1 MSRRAT
7 HHHHHAPERP
17 YPRVARVN
25 RLVHEV
31 LADEI
36 ERLAD
41 ADDRLALLTVT
52 GVICEEDF
60 RHAVVLFASLP
71 EEAAAALEEHRR
83 RLQACLGAEIR
94 MKRTPT
100 LRFEADPAVATGNR
114 IEDALR
120 RARLSTSDE
129 KDAP

>member
-7 HHHHHAPERP
+7 HHHRHAPERP
-17 YPRVARVN
+17 YPRLARVN

-41 ADDRLALLTVT
+41 TDDRLALLTVT
-52 GVICEEDF
+52 GVICEEDL
-60 RHAVVLFASLP
+60 RHAVVFFASLP
-71 EEAAAALEEHRR
+71 EGATGALEEHRR
-83 RLQACLGAEIR
+83 HLQGCLGSEIR
-94 MKRTPT
+94 MKRTPA
-100 LRFEADPAVATGNR
+100 LQFEADPAVATGNR

-120 RARLSTSDE
+120 RVRRTTRLDE
-129 KDAP
+129 EAP

>member
-7 HHHHHAPERP
+7 HHHRHAPERP

-41 ADDRLALLTVT
+41 ADERLALLTVT
-52 GVICEEDF
+52 GVVCDEDL
-60 RHAVVLFASLP
+60 RHAVVFFASLP
-71 EEAAAALEEHRR
+71 QGADEALEEHRR
-83 RLQACLGAEIR
+83 QLQGLLGAQIR
-94 MKRTPT
+94 AKRTPA
-100 LRFEADPAVATGNR
+100 LRFETDPAVVTGNR

-120 RARLSTSDE
+120 RVRRDRPSDE
-129 KDAP
+129 ASS

>member
-7 HHHHHAPERP
+7 HHHHHTPERP

-60 RHAVVLFASLP
+60 RHAVVFFASLP
-71 EEAAAALEEHRR
+71 EGAAGALEEHRR
-83 RLQACLGAEIR
+83 HLQACLGAEIR
-94 MKRTPT
+94 TKRTPT

-120 RARLSTSDE
+120 RTRLSTRDE
-129 KDAP
+129 KDTP

>member
-7 HHHHHAPERP
+7 HHHRHTSERP

-31 LADEI
+31 VADEI

-41 ADDRLALLTVT
+41 ADERLALLTVT
-52 GVICEEDF
+52 GVVCEDDL
-60 RHAVVLFASLP
+60 RHAVVFFASLP
-71 EEAAAALEEHRR
+71 QGADEALEEHRR
-83 RLQACLGAEIR
+83 HLQGLLGAQLR
-94 MKRTPT
+94 TKRTPA
-100 LRFEADPAVATGNR
+100 LRFEADPAVVTGNR

-120 RARLSTSDE
+120 RVRRQPSSDE
-129 KDAP
+129 ASS

>member
-1 MSRRAT
+1 MGRRAT
-7 HHHHHAPERP
+7 HHHRHTPERP
-17 YPRVARVN
+17 YPRLARVN

-41 ADDRLALLTVT
+41 ADERLALVTVT
-52 GVICEEDF
+52 GVLCEEDL
-60 RHAVVLFASLP
+60 RHAVVFFASLP
-71 EEAAAALEEHRR
+71 DGAAEALEEHRR
-83 RLQACLGAEIR
+83 HLQGCLGSEIR
-94 MKRTPT
+94 TKRTPA

-120 RARLSTSDE
+120 RVRQPNGSDE
-129 KDAP
+129 AAP

>member
-7 HHHHHAPERP
+7 HHHRHAPERP
-17 YPRVARVN
+17 YPRLARVN

-31 LADEI
+31 VADEI

-41 ADDRLALLTVT
+41 ADERLSLLTVT
-52 GVICEEDF
+52 GVLCEEDL
-60 RHAVVLFASLP
+60 RHAVVFFASLP
-71 EEAAAALEEHRR
+71 EDAADALEEHRR
-83 RLQACLGAEIR
+83 HLQGCLGSEIR
-94 MKRTPT
+94 TKRTPA

-120 RARLSTSDE
+120 RVHKTALPGEDT
-129 KDAP
+129 P

>member
-7 HHHHHAPERP
+7 HHHHHTPERP

-41 ADDRLALLTVT
+41 SDDRLALLTVT
-52 GVICEEDF
+52 GVICEEDL
-60 RHAVVLFASLP
+60 RHAVVFFASLS
-71 EEAAAALEEHRR
+71 EGAAGALEEHRR
-83 RLQACLGAEIR
+83 HLQRCLGTEIR
-94 MKRTPT
+94 TKRTPA

-120 RARLSTSDE
+120 RVQHSSPSDE
-129 KDAP
+129 DAR

>member
-7 HHHHHAPERP
+7 HHHRHPPERP
-17 YPRVARVN
+17 YPRTARLN

-41 ADDRLALLTVT
+41 ADERLALLTVT
-52 GVICEEDF
+52 GVTCEEDL
-60 RHAVVLFASLP
+60 RHAVVFFASLP
-71 EEAAAALEEHRR
+71 EGAAGALEEHRR
-83 RLQACLGAEIR
+83 HLQGCLGAEMR
-94 MKRTPT
+94 TKRTPT
-100 LRFEADPAVATGNR
+100 LHFAADPAVATGNR

-120 RARLSTSDE
+120 RLRPSTPPDE
-129 KDAP
+129 DAP